1 MAYPPYRSDRRPRR
15 RRWLMILL
23 SLIAIIVLIA
33 LLASRQTDQRGT
45 VEFYAAAQD
54 AAVIHDDA
62 SKIFG
67 EAFASIG
74 LISRQD
80 LTRRLE
86 TVVERTAEASAL
98 LDIDVPS
105 AIGVPYG
112 TMATASRSW
121 TDGSLEVDRIVVGIM
136 DGNIVAT
143 AVTELQRALDQM
155 RVGDVAFEQFT
166 DSIDEDEDVPSFSS
180 VAYLANDPADPLKF
194 NATNLVLRIQSA
206 YALAPHRDVSVL
218 GMTDPEA
225 VGDRDGIPV
234 VPSSDSIGVTALVT
248 NLGNEDESSVTVA
261 LEIFN
266 LDTSEKTQLSDVIDD
281 LAAGASTAVAF
292 ANLDV
297 EKGSLYQLKLTVT
310 INADIAQDN
319 NEWEMKL
326 IWNAES

>member
-1 MAYPPYRSDRRPRR
+1 MAYPPHRSDRRPRR
-15 RRWLMILL
+15 RRWLTIAL
-23 SLIAIIVLIA
+23 SLIVIITLIA

-62 SKIFG
+62 SVIFG
-67 EAFASIG
+67 EALASIG
-74 LISRQD
+74 VVSRQD

-86 TVVERTAEASAL
+86 TVTERTAEASAL
-98 LDIDVPS
+98 LEIDVPS
-105 AIGVPYG
+105 VVGASYG

-121 TDGSLEVDRIVVGIM
+121 TVGSVEVDRVVIGIM
-136 DGNIVAT
+136 DGDIVAT
-143 AVTELQRALDQM
+143 AVSELQNALDQM

-166 DSIDEDEDVPSFSS
+166 DSLVDGEDVPSFFS
-180 VAYLANDPADPLKF
+180 VSYLTNDPADPLKF

-206 YALAPHRDVSVL
+206 YSLAPHRDVSVL

-234 VPSSDSIGVTALVT
+234 VPSSESIGVTALVT
-248 NLGNEDESSVTVA
+248 NLGNEDEPTVTIN

-266 LDTSEKTQLSDVIDD
+266 LDSGEKTQSSDIVED

-297 EKGSLYQLKLTVT
+297 AKGSLYQVKLTVR
-310 INADIAQDN
+310 INGDIALEN
-319 NEWEMKL
+319 NEWEMKF

>member
-1 MAYPPYRSDRRPRR
+1 
-15 RRWLMILL
+15 MILL

-86 TVVERTAEASAL
+86 TVAERTAEASAL

-105 AIGVPYG
+105 SIGVPYG

-136 DGNIVAT
+136 DGDIVAS
-143 AVTELQRALDQM
+143 AVAELQLALDQM

-166 DSIDEDEDVPSFSS
+166 DSIDEDVPSFSS
-180 VAYLANDPADPLKF
+180 VSYVGDDPADPLKF

-266 LDTSEKTQLSDVIDD
+266 LDSNEKTQLSDVIDD

-319 NEWEMKL
+319 NEWEMKF

>member
-1 MAYPPYRSDRRPRR
+1 MAYPPYQSDRRPRR
-15 RRWLMILL
+15 RRWLTIVL
-23 SLIAIIVLIA
+23 SLIVIIALIA
-33 LLASRQTDQRGT
+33 LLASRQTEQRGT

-54 AAVIHDDA
+54 AAAIHDDA
-62 SKIFG
+62 SVIFG
-67 EAFASIG
+67 DALASIG

-86 TVVERTAEASAL
+86 TVTERTAEATAL

-105 AIGVPYG
+105 VVGVPYG
-112 TMATASRSW
+112 TMATASGSW
-121 TDGSLEVDRIVVGIM
+121 TSGSLEVDRVVIGIM
-136 DGNIVAT
+136 DGDIVGT
-143 AVTELQRALDQM
+143 AVSELRNALDQM

-166 DSIDEDEDVPSFSS
+166 DSLIDSEDVPSFSS
-180 VAYLANDPADPLKF
+180 VSYIKVDPADPLKF

-206 YALAPHRDVSVL
+206 YSLAPHRDVSVL

-234 VPSSDSIGVTALVT
+234 VPSSDAIGVTALVT
-248 NLGNEDESSVTVA
+248 NLGNEDEPTVTVN

-266 LDTSEKTQLSDVIDD
+266 LDSNQKTQLSDVVED
-281 LAAGASTAVAF
+281 LVAGASTAVAF

-297 EKGSLYQLKLTVT
+297 EKGSLYQVKLTVR
-310 INADIAQDN
+310 INGDIALEN
-319 NEWEMKL
+319 NEWEMKF